1 MKEITQREDII
12 LLVNNFYEKVKQDDL
27 LSPLFTHIDWPNHLP
42 IMYNFWSSML
52 LGEQSYQG
60 NPFQK
65 HVALAISASHFDR
78 WLELFHQTV
87 DENFIGDRA
96 SEVKGRSRSI
106 AGVWQYKLS
115 QLKTD
120 NNSLNN

>member
-12 LLVNNFYEKVKQDDL
+12 LLVNSFYDKVKQDDL
-27 LSPLFTHIDWPNHLP
+27 LGPLFTHVDWPHHLP
-42 IMYNFWSSML
+42 VMYNFWSSML
-52 LGEQSYQG
+52 LDEQSYQG

-87 DENFIGDRA
+87 DENFIGDKA
-96 SEVKGRSRSI
+96 NEVKDRSRSI

-115 QLKTD
+115 QLKGG
-120 NNSLNN
+120 

>member
-1 MKEITQREDII
+1 MKEIMQREDII

-27 LSPLFTHIDWPNHLP
+27 LSPLFAHVNWPAHLP

-65 HVALAISASHFDR
+65 HVALSISALHFDR
-78 WLELFHQTV
+78 WLELFYQTV
-87 DENFIGDRA
+87 DENFIGDKA
-96 SEVKGRSRSI
+96 SEVKDRSRSI

-120 NNSLNN
+120 NGK